1 MGIVYWITG
10 LSGAGKTTIGKLL
23 YAKLKAKHGNTIFLD
38 GDMLRKAFGDD
49 MGYSEED
56 RRKCAMRYSR
66 LCNML
71 QEQEMNVVC
80 CTISMFD
87 SVRAWNRENIKNYCE
102 IYVKASMQ
110 TLQARDQKGLY
121 SRYLL
126 GEEQELAG
134 VQVSMEEPKEPDLV
148 LYNDGEKTPEGQV
161 GVIME
166 FIEEKGKA
174 LESRQEK

>member
-1 MGIVYWITG
+1 
-10 LSGAGKTTIGKLL
+10 
-23 YAKLKAKHGNTIFLD
+23 
-38 GDMLRKAFGDD
+38 
-49 MGYSEED
+49 
-56 RRKCAMRYSR
+56 MRYSR

-161 GVIME
+161 GIIME

>member
-1 MGIVYWITG
+1 MVFKMPLQLYPMPEGYIWKVFYGKITIVV
-10 LSGAGKTTIGKLL
+10 S
-23 YAKLKAKHGNTIFLD
+23 
-38 GDMLRKAFGDD
+38 
-49 MGYSEED
+49 
-56 RRKCAMRYSR
+56 
-66 LCNML
+66 L
-71 QEQEMNVVC
+71 QEVGSC
-80 CTISMFD
+80 G
-87 SVRAWNRENIKNYCE
+87 IKVFW
-102 IYVKASMQ
+102 IQ
-110 TLQARDQKGLY
+110 HY

-166 FIEEKGKA
+166 FIEAKGKA